1 MAAPT
6 PAAAANGNAAADA
19 AAVLDSLKPP
29 AGVIIP
35 PPGEIREAIEKTAG
49 YVMRGGAGLEQRIR
63 DNHGKNPKFSFLMT
77 SADPYNAYY
86 EWRKDE
92 IKSGRGTAIAAGRA
106 AEPAAPPVPE
116 KPAGPPKPPDFH
128 FSARMPRMSQK
139 DLEIVRL
146 TALFVAKNGR
156 PFMTQLAQRE
166 ASNPQFQFLI
176 PNHTFHNFFQSLVD
190 QYSLLLRESAA
201 NGDAS
206 RAQEDRV
213 DQLRQN
219 VADKFKV
226 LARAKQRAAY
236 AKWQEAEKAKQ
247 EEEAEKKKIE
257 FARID
262 WNDFVVVETIV
273 FNEADDAANLPPP
286 TTLNDLQYASLEER
300 NKVSVSST
308 LRIEEAFP
316 FEDTSYNA
324 YPVPTY
330 GAQAPPAQQQQ
341 APQPQQAA
349 PPPQTYGASM
359 PLASRTKS
367 AEEDAE
373 LQRIQEREQERL
385 RMQQAQSEAR
395 GGVAP
400 MKIREN
406 YVPRA
411 AQRAASKFGT
421 QTAMCPNCKQQIP
434 LNEMDEHMRSE
445 SPTPPPFFSWF
456 ILTLSPVELL
466 DPRWKEQKAKADARF
481 ATTNLSTIDVANNL
495 KRLASQRTDVFDTTT
510 GQPVS
515 EEELARRKKVALHAF
530 DGNPDGK
537 SQAHINQLQ
546 SFNLD
551 EQIRAIHQKFAAGEK
566 K

>member
-1 MAAPT
+1 MAVAAT
-6 PAAAANGNAAADA
+6 NGDAASSAAAALEN
-19 AAVLDSLKPP
+19 LKPP
-29 AGVIIP
+29 PGVIIP

-63 DNHGKNPKFSFLMT
+63 DNHGTNPKFSFLMT
-77 SADPYNAYY
+77 SSDPYNAYY
-86 EWRKDE
+86 EWRKQE
-92 IKSGRGTAIAAGRA
+92 IKAGRGTALSAGRVGEA
-106 AEPAAPPVPE
+106 AAAPAPE
-116 KPAGPPKPPDFH
+116 KPAGPPKPPDFQ

-176 PNHTFHNFFQSLVD
+176 PNHTFHNFFQSMVD
-190 QYSLLLRESAA
+190 QYSILLRESGV
-201 NGDAS
+201 NGEGGK
-206 RAQEDRV
+206 AQQERI
-213 DQLRQN
+213 QELRQN
-219 VADKFKV
+219 VNDKYKV

-247 EEEAEKKKIE
+247 EAEEEQKKIE

-273 FNEADDAANLPPP
+273 FTEADDQANLPPP

-300 NKVSVSST
+300 NKVSISSS

-316 FEDTSYNA
+316 FDDTSYNA
-324 YPVPTY
+324 HPPPTY
-330 GAQAPPAQQQQ
+330 GAQAPAAQPTPPAPTYQ
-341 APQPQQAA
+341 ATNT
-349 PPPQTYGASM
+349 PPPQPHAAA
-359 PLASRTKS
+359 PLADRSKA
-367 AEEDAE
+367 AEDEA
-373 LQRIQEREQERL
+373 QKAQEREQERM
-385 RMQQAQSEAR
+385 RMQQAQAEAR
-395 GGVAP
+395 GGAAP
-400 MKIREN
+400 MKIKEN

-434 LNEMDEHMRSE
+434 LNEMDEHMR
-445 SPTPPPFFSWF
+445 
-456 ILTLSPVELL
+456 IELL
-466 DPRWKEQKAKADARF
+466 DPRWKEQKAKAEARF
-481 ATTNLSTIDVANNL
+481 ATTNLSTVDVANNL

-510 GQPVS
+510 GQAIS

-537 SQAHINQLQ
+537 SQAHINHLQ
-546 SFNLD
+546 TFNLD
-551 EQIRAIHQKFAAGEK
+551 EQIRAIHQKFADK

>member
-1 MAAPT
+1 MAVAT
-6 PAAAANGNAAADA
+6 TNGDAGPDA
-19 AAVLDSLKPP
+19 AATLDNLKPP
-29 AGVIIP
+29 PGVIIP

-86 EWRKDE
+86 EWRKEE
-92 IKSGRGTAIAAGRA
+92 IKSGRGTALAAGRVGEA
-106 AEPAAPPVPE
+106 AATPAQE
-116 KPAGPPKPPDFH
+116 KPAGPPKPPDFQ

-156 PFMTQLAQRE
+156 PFMTQLSQRE

-176 PNHTFHNFFQSLVD
+176 PNHTFHNFFQSMVD
-190 QYSLLLRESAA
+190 QYSVLLRESGV
-201 NGDAS
+201 NGEGS
-206 RAQEDRV
+206 KAQQERV

-247 EEEAEKKKIE
+247 EEEEEKKKIE

-273 FNEADDAANLPPP
+273 FTEADDQANLPPP

-324 YPVPTY
+324 YPPQTY
-330 GAQAPPAQQQQ
+330 GAQAPAVQPPPSAPAY
-341 APQPQQAA
+341 PAA
-349 PPPQTYGASM
+349 NGPPPQAYGAHV

-367 AEEDAE
+367 AEEEAE
-373 LQRIQEREQERL
+373 LQRIQEKEQERI

-395 GGVAP
+395 GGAAP
-400 MKIREN
+400 MKIKEN

-434 LNEMDEHMRSE
+434 LNEMDEHMRSRF
-445 SPTPPPFFSWF
+445 PMPQ
-456 ILTLSPVELL
+456 LL
-466 DPRWKEQKAKADARF
+466 
-481 ATTNLSTIDVANNL
+481 
-495 KRLASQRTDVFDTTT
+495 
-510 GQPVS
+510 
-515 EEELARRKKVALHAF
+515 KVT
-530 DGNPDGK
+530 
-537 SQAHINQLQ
+537 
-546 SFNLD
+546 
-551 EQIRAIHQKFAAGEK
+551 R
-566 K
+566 

>member
-1 MAAPT
+1 MTTAMT
-6 PAAAANGNAAADA
+6 NGDAAAAAAAA
-19 AAVLDSLKPP
+19 AALENLKPP
-29 AGVIIP
+29 PGVIIP

-49 YVMRGGAGLEQRIR
+49 YVMRGGIGLEQRIR
-63 DNHGKNPKFSFLMT
+63 DNHGKNPKFSFLM
-77 SADPYNAYY
+77 SSSDPYNAYY
-86 EWRKDE
+86 EWRKQE
-92 IKSGRGTAIAAGRA
+92 IKSGRGTAVSAGRVGEA
-106 AEPAAPPVPE
+106 PAAPAQA
-116 KPAGPPKPPDFH
+116 KPAGPPKPPDFQ

-190 QYSLLLRESAA
+190 QYSILLRESGV
-201 NGDAS
+201 NGEGTK
-206 RAQEDRV
+206 AQQERV
-213 DQLRQN
+213 DELRQN
-219 VADKFKV
+219 VTDKYRLLV
-226 LARAKQRAAY
+226 RAKQRAVY
-236 AKWQEAEKAKQ
+236 AKWQEAERAKQ
-247 EEEAEKKKIE
+247 EEEEAKKKLE
-257 FARID
+257 FASID

-273 FNEADDAANLPPP
+273 FTEADDQANLPHP

-300 NKVSVSST
+300 NKASVSSS

-324 YPVPTY
+324 HPPQTY
-330 GAQAPPAQQQQ
+330 GAQAPAVQPPTYPATNT
-341 APQPQQAA
+341 
-349 PPPQTYGASM
+349 PPPQSYGAPV
-359 PLASRTKS
+359 PLAARTRP
-367 AEEDAE
+367 AEQEAAE
-373 LQRIQEREQERL
+373 AQRTQEREDERA
-385 RMQQAQSEAR
+385 RVQQAQADAR
-395 GGVAP
+395 GGATP
-400 MKIREN
+400 MKIKEN

-411 AQRAASKFGT
+411 AQRAANKFGT

-434 LNEMDEHMRSE
+434 LNEMDDHMR
-445 SPTPPPFFSWF
+445 
-456 ILTLSPVELL
+456 IELL
-466 DPRWKEQKAKADARF
+466 DPRWKEQKAKAEARY

-495 KRLASQRTDVFDTTT
+495 KRLASQRSDVFDTTT

-546 SFNLD
+546 TFNLD
-551 EQIRAIHQKFAAGEK
+551 EQIRAIHQKFADK